1 MTEVW
6 LRAALWLGL
15 ALAATLLSIRLRVA
29 TALSRLAHHAVLS
42 ISIDRGCLRH
52 AVDVHTPLRRTVHQP
67 ATPGTGAQRDTR
79 NVRVGRARAC
89 REGAMMTTLM
99 PYLLVGVGGFIGA
112 NARFV
117 VARIVGAMFETKF
130 PLGTF
135 VINVSGSFLL
145 GILGTIL
152 ALKVMPNSESMR
164 LALGV
169 GFLGAYT
176 TFSTF
181 EFETHAL
188 FDDGSW
194 LTATT
199 NMFASLFVG
208 LLAVRAGI
216 VIAKTW
222 IAP

>member
-1 MTEVW
+1 M
-6 LRAALWLGL
+6 A
-15 ALAATLLSIRLRVA
+15 S
-29 TALSRLAHHAVLS
+29 
-42 ISIDRGCLRH
+42 
-52 AVDVHTPLRRTVHQP
+52 
-67 ATPGTGAQRDTR
+67 
-79 NVRVGRARAC
+79 
-89 REGAMMTTLM
+89 LM
-99 PYLLVGVGGFIGA
+99 PYLLVGLGGFIGA
-112 NARFV
+112 NTRFI
-117 VARIVGAMFETKF
+117 VARLVGGLFETKF

-145 GILGTIL
+145 GVLGTL
-152 ALKVMPNSESMR
+152 VAQKVMPNSESMR

-169 GFLGAYT
+169 GFLGAFT

-216 VIAKTW
+216 VVAKTW
-222 IAP
+222 LT

>member
-1 MTEVW
+1 M
-6 LRAALWLGL
+6 A
-15 ALAATLLSIRLRVA
+15 
-29 TALSRLAHHAVLS
+29 
-42 ISIDRGCLRH
+42 
-52 AVDVHTPLRRTVHQP
+52 
-67 ATPGTGAQRDTR
+67 
-79 NVRVGRARAC
+79 
-89 REGAMMTTLM
+89 TLM
-99 PYLLVGVGGFIGA
+99 PYLLVGLGGFIGA

-117 VARIVGAMFETKF
+117 VARLVGALFETRF

-145 GILGTIL
+145 GVLGTL
-152 ALKVMPNSESMR
+152 VAQRVMPNSESMR

-169 GFLGAYT
+169 GFLGAFT

-216 VIAKTW
+216 VVAKTW
-222 IAP
+222 LT

>member
-1 MTEVW
+1 MMST
-6 LRAALWLGL
+6 
-15 ALAATLLSIRLRVA
+15 
-29 TALSRLAHHAVLS
+29 VL
-42 ISIDRGCLRH
+42 
-52 AVDVHTPLRRTVHQP
+52 
-67 ATPGTGAQRDTR
+67 
-79 NVRVGRARAC
+79 
-89 REGAMMTTLM
+89 
-99 PYLLVGVGGFIGA
+99 PYLLVGAGGFIGA

-117 VARIVGAMFETKF
+117 VARLVGILFETRF

-145 GILGTIL
+145 GVLGTIV
-152 ALKVMPNSESMR
+152 AQKVMPNSEAMR

-169 GFLGAYT
+169 GFLGAFT

-222 IAP
+222 LT

>member
-1 MTEVW
+1 MSV
-6 LRAALWLGL
+6 
-15 ALAATLLSIRLRVA
+15 
-29 TALSRLAHHAVLS
+29 
-42 ISIDRGCLRH
+42 
-52 AVDVHTPLRRTVHQP
+52 
-67 ATPGTGAQRDTR
+67 
-79 NVRVGRARAC
+79 
-89 REGAMMTTLM
+89 LM

-112 NARFV
+112 NTRFV
-117 VARIVGAMFETKF
+117 VARLVGAMFETRF

-135 VINVSGSFLL
+135 IINVSGSFLL
-145 GILGTIL
+145 GLLGTVI
-152 ALKVMPNSESMR
+152 AQKVMPNSETMR

-169 GFLGAYT
+169 GFLGAFT

-208 LLAVRAGI
+208 LLAVRAGMI
-216 VIAKTW
+216 VAKTW
-222 IAP
+222 LT